1 MQWRCVGRL
10 SNEQQNLHHSNVLP
24 RPVSSWWCFQSQDN
38 SANQRPTH
46 HAPGRPTHHAP
57 GRPTKQLLLNFS
69 WSSPHLSVWR
79 ARIKGGHVFGP
90 KVVLLFLLQLP
101 CYHGIGQ
108 RLPISATKQLG
119 KWLNGLAGRGWPQ
132 LARLQVDWLWICSP
146 AARGGG
152 VSQSY

>member
-24 RPVSSWWCFQSQDN
+24 PPVSSWWCFQSQDN
-38 SANQRPTH
+38 SANP
-46 HAPGRPTHHAP
+46 RPTHHAP

-69 WSSPHLSVWR
+69 WSSPHFSVWR
-79 ARIKGGHVFGP
+79 ARIKGGHDSRP
-90 KVVLLFLLQLP
+90 KVVLLFLRQLP
-101 CYHGIGQ
+101 RYHGIGQ
-108 RLPISATKQLG
+108 KLPISATKQLG
-119 KWLNGLAGRGWPQ
+119 KWLDGLAWRGWPQ
-132 LARLQVDWLWICSP
+132 LAGLQVDWLWICSP